1 MKVLHI
7 GVYDRN
13 IGDNIALSNLQYSLD
28 KYSKDDVEVIGFNIE
43 NLWKQGNSVPAVRAL
58 YNDIVGKV
66 DFILVGGGGLL
77 EYGGYQNKDS
87 GWKLPFW
94 EDTLKFINIPL
105 FFYGVGVNV
114 FRGGGDY
121 SDKAIEALTDTILH
135 AQGFGVRNDGSYNKL
150 KDWIKLPDSV
160 LEKVDIV
167 PDPGLL
173 HLDRF
178 GVVRKYKVS
187 KLGFQPAIN
196 QSRVI
201 NENRFNGDVNLNL
214 LLNKF
219 KDTKVYPHT
228 IKDFRFGKP
237 VITQEEFTNKYR
249 VFENLDLYLE
259 KYKEIDYVV
268 AMRGHGQMIS
278 MGMNIPGIY
287 LSTQDK
293 VRDFSIEN
301 GFEDYNIDMTDD
313 FWLEKLD
320 TSIRRLTEHKS
331 KYLND
336 WYELRDEFIKKCHEV
351 DEKWIKDK
359 FGQWLV

>member
-1 MKVLHI
+1 MKILHL

-13 IGDNIALSNLQYSLD
+13 IGDNIALSNLQYSID
-28 KYSKDDVEVIGFNIE
+28 KYNSEDVEVIGYNLE
-43 NLWKQGNSVPAVRAL
+43 NLWNQNNSVASVRAL
-58 YNDIVGKV
+58 YNDVVGKV
-66 DFILVGGGGLL
+66 DLILVGGGGLL
-77 EYGGYQNKDS
+77 EYGGYQEKDS

-94 EDTLKFINIPL
+94 EETLKFIKIPIY
-105 FFYGVGVNV
+105 FYGVGVNV
-114 FRGGGDY
+114 FRGGGEY
-121 SDKAIEALTDTILH
+121 SDKAKKALRDTIHH
-135 AQGFGVRNDGSYNKL
+135 AHGFAVRNDGSYNKL
-150 KDWIKLPDSV
+150 KNWIGLPEEQ

-178 GVVRKYKVS
+178 GMERKNNVS

-196 QSRVI
+196 QSKGI
-201 NENRFNGDVNLNL
+201 NDNRFNGSTNLDL

-219 KDTKVYPHT
+219 KDAKTYPHT
-228 IKDFRFGKP
+228 GKDFRFGKP
-237 VITQEEFTNKYR
+237 VITIPEFINKYR

-313 FWLEKLD
+313 FWEEKLD
-320 TSIRRLTEHKS
+320 LSIGRLTEHNS
-331 KYLND
+331 KYLKD

-351 DEKWIKDK
+351 DEKWIKTNLSK
-359 FGQWLV
+359 WLV